1 MNFWRERRM
10 EAVALG
16 ALAVAVVAFI
26 AGWMTRDDPAEK
38 PYLEIVGGGFI
49 FNYRVADVFYG
60 FTAQVMKPVPVGS
73 IIVAEFEDP
82 AGGPPLVVEKRVNA
96 RTARY
101 GLRSPTVH
109 GVQAD
114 QPYKV
119 SVRLYDWQRKEL
131 LWQGEHAYSSRISDA
146 IVPDKP
152 LTIGPGYHRNPE
164 LPQG

>member
-1 MNFWRERRM
+1 MGFWRERRV
-10 EAVALG
+10 EAVG
-16 ALAVAVVAFI
+16 LAGLAIAVLAFGI
-26 AGWMTRDDPAEK
+26 GWMTREDPADK
-38 PYLEIVGGGFI
+38 PYLQIVGGGFI

-73 IIVAEFEDP
+73 IIAAEFEDP
-82 AGGPPLVVEKRVNA
+82 AGGPPLLVEKRVNA

-109 GVQAD
+109 GVEANH
-114 QPYKV
+114 PYEV
-119 SVRLYDWQRKEL
+119 TIRLYDWQRKEL
-131 LWQGEHAYSSRISDA
+131 LWEGRKSYSSRISDA